1 MWPRGRPRV
10 SIDRYEGF
18 VFAAAALAEDVD
30 LDVGRRKEIL
40 FADAHLAR
48 WSHWEVLDHPWNA
61 PAAAAK
67 AAYLEKAK
75 LFHPDRYAG
84 RRLGSYRA
92 RLERIFRKVTAAR
105 DVLGDEAKRAAY
117 AQASASPEEFARR
130 EARRLDDERRAE
142 ERRARLA
149 RHNPLLA
156 RTARVTELVRRG
168 KAALAEGRFGQAAN
182 DLIVAQG
189 LDPQN
194 AAVSALAA
202 EARKKAAAAKGL
214 ELFRNGLEAEALGN
228 ASAALASYRE
238 AIEADPANA
247 RAAAHGARTAAQLGD
262 AAGARALVDGA
273 LRTNPRSAL
282 VHEALGIV
290 LELEGN
296 KKDARR
302 AFERALELD
311 PKLDSAKERLKKL
324 RWGFLG

>member
-48 WSHWEVLDHPWNA
+48 WSHWEVLDLPWNA

-296 KKDARR
+296 KKDARK